1 MERPPRSPLRTS
13 SSSTKRYH
21 ALHELLSS
29 ERAYASDL
37 ALIREV
43 HIPLALGTS
52 SRGLTVGALTSCL
65 SGPIHNTPI
74 TPASSNS
81 SSRTVST
88 ASDSSSLGPPMS
100 PEDAKIIFGNI
111 SDLAILADTI
121 TQQLEKALGAVVEG
135 GQGQD
140 AVGSLFLDIVHDLE
154 KPYKQYITRHPSAMQ
169 HLTSLPQTPALTA
182 YLNYTQSVASSLS
195 HAWDLSSLLIKP
207 VQRLLKYP
215 LLLSA
220 IIEETPDAH
229 PDKENLRNARIKLEE
244 VARNVNEERRRAEV
258 VKDVLMSKKG
268 GKPTPGVGVAAQ
280 VNLSKM
286 KSLRHGG
293 IRALAEAAES
303 NGTATVPG
311 GVGGG
316 GRVAGGTEAV
326 LVEQMQTELK
336 RIDAFAQ
343 QFAKNVVDWSKM
355 MSHVMVALRVWTI
368 DFGKVIGLTPEQGF
382 GSEAFDAFLD
392 VVEKQLMPLAVE
404 LEGTINER
412 LLKDM
417 AHLLKTMNQPLKL
430 LASMNEQ
437 EPYHYHLLTMPVSA
451 KNRPPPSLLAAS
463 TNYLALR
470 GQLAAELPTYLRLL
484 HRGFEGFVIR
494 LAEIQTRF
502 WGHVRERWG
511 VLWEMLRVEGELNAG
526 WEETVGVWMTRWGDV
541 DEVMKAIGIL
551 KPGRVVSLDGQVKK
565 RRSGDKDHGVTPAA
579 LYQQQYQQ
587 QQQQQQYQPSPSRAS
602 SISKS
607 PKVATVQ
614 AMMSTLEPMH
624 TPPPRERRE
633 RRRASSPTG
642 RTRGG
647 SDSHSYAEISSISR
661 IGSAGDGASFASSVR
676 EGVKRGSSQDS
687 LRKLNKDGKNRAS
700 EQPQRDIGAGRY
712 LVDLEDDYIDVGM
725 GSSLPPAI
733 ETKGG
738 GRHGMM
744 QRMKSMPLH
753 SHSQSSSQSHIHPYP
768 IPNPPSLNA
777 KSNSDKSS
785 LLTISTSTSTT
796 TTTATFTGS
805 TTTIGMGLARTSRES
820 EPQPKLEGEGGNV
833 RYRAAVED
841 IYDDYSQYLAM
852 RDQELMR
859 EKEVELERGKDK
871 ERGRRAT
878 TASATPPSTP
888 PKSAR
893 PSSSSMS
900 MSNLKRK
907 SRERPTHTRKRSGS
921 VKSLTSFFTS
931 SLTGSSSSQTLP
943 TNSSFVQSSDPP
955 PLPTFRDSWCT
966 KPAKYICQVIHPCT
980 PPSAI
985 SYYSFPFFTLRE
997 GELLEVLQEVGHPS
1011 IHPKLPLWV
1020 DDGEDCLLLCRE
1032 RKEGIEGIGEDGEG
1046 EGGNVGWAL
1055 ASFLE
1060 PLPLESG

>member
-1 MERPPRSPLRTS
+1 MERPPRSPLRTT
-13 SSSTKRYH
+13 TKRYH

-43 HIPLALGTS
+43 HIPLALGISTIIVVCIS
-52 SRGLTVGALTSCL
+52 PTYLP
-65 SGPIHNTPI
+65 GPINNTPI
-74 TPASSNS
+74 TPDSSNS
-81 SSRTVST
+81 SSRIST
-88 ASDSSSLGPPMS
+88 ASDSSTASSLGVPMT

-111 SDLAILADTI
+111 TELAILADTV

-220 IIEETPDAH
+220 IIEETPDVH
-229 PDKENLRNARIKLEE
+229 PDKENLRNARIKFEE

-268 GKPTPGVGVAAQ
+268 GKLNPSVGVAAQ

-286 KSLRHGG
+286 KTLRHGG
-293 IRALAEAAES
+293 MRAMAEAAEL
-303 NGTATVPG
+303 NGTAAAIPG

-316 GRVAGGTEAV
+316 LVAGATGGAEAI
-326 LVEQMQTELK
+326 LVEQMHTELK

-343 QFAKNVVDWSKM
+343 QFAKNIVDWSKM
-355 MSHVMVALRVWTI
+355 MSHVMVALRVWTVN
-368 DFGKVIGLTPEQGF
+368 FGKVIGLTPDQGF
-382 GSEAFDAFLD
+382 GSEAFEAFLD
-392 VVEKQLMPLAVE
+392 LVEKHLMPLAVE

-417 AHLLKTMNQPLKL
+417 AHLLTTMNKPLKL

-484 HRGFEGFVIR
+484 HRGFDGFVIR
-494 LAEIQTRF
+494 LAEIQTGF

-541 DEVMKAIGIL
+541 DEVMKSIGIL
-551 KPGRVVSLDGQVKK
+551 KPGRVDGQINK
-565 RRSGDKDHGVTPAA
+565 RKSGDKDHGVTPAA
-579 LYQQQYQQ
+579 LIQQQYQQ
-587 QQQQQQYQPSPSRAS
+587 QQQQNYQRSPSRAS
-602 SISKS
+602 SITSRS
-607 PKVATVQ
+607 SKVATVQ
-614 AMMSTLEPMH
+614 AVMSTLEPIH
-624 TPPPRERRE
+624 TSPPRDRHE
-633 RRRASSPTG
+633 RRRRSSPTG

-647 SDSHSYAEISSISR
+647 NDAHSFAENISR
-661 IGSAGDGASFASSVR
+661 IGSVAGGGASFAS
-676 EGVKRGSSQDS
+676 VKRGTSQDS
-687 LRKLNKDGKNRAS
+687 WNKDGRNRAS
-700 EQPQRDIGAGRY
+700 QQSQRDIGGAGRSS
-712 LVDLEDDYIDVGM
+712 VDLDDDYVEVGM
-725 GSSLPPAI
+725 GNSSPPAY
-733 ETKGG
+733 ESRGG
-738 GRHGMM
+738 GRHAIM

-753 SHSQSSSQSHIHPYP
+753 HNHSKTPSQTHIHSHP
-768 IPNPPSLNA
+768 IPNPSLNS
-777 KSNSDKSS
+777 KSSLNSDKSS

-805 TTTIGMGLARTSRES
+805 TTTIGLAHTSREP
-820 EPQPKLEGEGGNV
+820 ERQFEGEGV
-833 RYRAAVED
+833 DAIHRAAVED
-841 IYDDYSQYLAM
+841 IYDDYSHYLAM
-852 RDQELMR
+852 RDQEMMR
-859 EKEVELERGKDK
+859 EKEIELERGKDK

-878 TASATPPSTP
+878 TTGATPSAP
-888 PKSAR
+888 PKSAAR
-893 PSSSSMS
+893 QSSSITPMS
-900 MSNLKRK
+900 SLKRK

-931 SLTGSSSSQTLP
+931 SLAGSSSSSQP
-943 TNSSFVQSSDPP
+943 HSSNSSFVQSTSSSDPP

-966 KPAKYICQVIHPCT
+966 KPAKYICQVVHPCT
-980 PPSAI
+980 PPPAI

-997 GELLEVLQEVGHPS
+997 GDLLEVLQEAGHPS

-1032 RKEGIEGIGEDGEG
+1032 RKDGIGEEGGEG
-1046 EGGNVGWAL
+1046 EGGGNVGWAL

-1060 PLPLESG
+1060 PLSFEGG

>member
-1 MERPPRSPLRTS
+1 
-13 SSSTKRYH
+13 
-21 ALHELLSS
+21 
-29 ERAYASDL
+29 
-37 ALIREV
+37 
-43 HIPLALGTS
+43 
-52 SRGLTVGALTSCL
+52 
-65 SGPIHNTPI
+65 
-74 TPASSNS
+74 
-81 SSRTVST
+81 
-88 ASDSSSLGPPMS
+88 MS

-111 SDLAILADTI
+111 TELAILADTV

-135 GQGQD
+135 GHGQD

-182 YLNYTQSVASSLS
+182 YLNYTQSVATSLS

-220 IIEETPDAH
+220 IIEETPDVH
-229 PDKENLRNARIKLEE
+229 PDKENLRNARIKFEE

-268 GKPTPGVGVAAQ
+268 GKLTPGVGVAAQ

-286 KSLRHGG
+286 KTLRHGG
-293 IRALAEAAES
+293 MRAIALAEAAES
-303 NGTATVPG
+303 NGTGAALPG

-316 GRVAGGTEAV
+316 LVAGATGGAEAI
-326 LVEQMQTELK
+326 LVEQMHTELK

-343 QFAKNVVDWSKM
+343 QLAKNVVDWSKM
-355 MSHVMVALRVWTI
+355 MSHVMVALRVWTVN
-368 DFGKVIGLTPEQGF
+368 FGRVIGITPDQGF
-382 GSEAFDAFLD
+382 GSEAFDAFIDL
-392 VVEKQLMPLAVE
+392 VEKQLMPLAVE

-417 AHLLKTMNQPLKL
+417 AHLLTTMNKPLKL

-484 HRGFEGFVIR
+484 HHGFDGFVIR

-541 DEVMKAIGIL
+541 DEVMKSIGIL
-551 KPGRVVSLDGQVKK
+551 KPGKPVNHDGQVNK
-565 RRSGDKDHGVTPAA
+565 RRSGDKDKDHGVTPAA

-587 QQQQQQYQPSPSRAS
+587 QQQQQPHYQPSPSRAS
-602 SISKS
+602 STTSRKSSKA
-607 PKVATVQ
+607 ATVQ
-614 AMMSTLEPMH
+614 ALMSTLEPTH
-624 TPPPRERRE
+624 QRE
-633 RRRASSPTG
+633 RRRRSSPTG
-642 RTRGG
+642 RIIG
-647 SDSHSYAEISSISR
+647 SDAHSFAENIPR
-661 IGSAGDGASFASSVR
+661 IGFVAGSVGGAASLASSVR
-676 EGVKRGSSQDS
+676 EGSSQES
-687 LRKLNKDGKNRAS
+687 WNKDGKGRAS
-700 EQPQRDIGAGRY
+700 QLSQRDIGARRY
-712 LVDLEDDYIDVGM
+712 SVDLVDDYVEVGM
-725 GSSLPPAI
+725 GSSSPPPY
-733 ETKGG
+733 ESRGG
-738 GRHGMM
+738 GRRGMM
-744 QRMKSMPLH
+744 QRMKSMPFNH
-753 SHSQSSSQSHIHPYP
+753 SHSQTPSQMHIHSNS
-768 IPNPPSLNA
+768 IPSPPSLTTN
-777 KSNSDKSS
+777 STLNSDKSS
-785 LLTISTSTSTT
+785 LLTISATTSTT

-805 TTTIGMGLARTSRES
+805 TTTIGLARASV
-820 EPQPKLEGEGGNV
+820 LEGEGGDAIH
-833 RYRAAVED
+833 RAAVED
-841 IYDDYSQYLAM
+841 LYDDYSHYLAM
-852 RDQELMR
+852 RDQEMR
-859 EKEVELERGKDK
+859 GKEVGLERGKDK

-878 TASATPPSTP
+878 TSSATPPTP
-888 PKSAR
+888 PKSAAR
-893 PSSSSMS
+893 TSSSTTP

-931 SLTGSSSSQTLP
+931 SLTGSSSS
-943 TNSSFVQSSDPP
+943 SFVQSTSSSDPP

-997 GELLEVLQEVGHPS
+997 GDLLEVLQEAGHPS

-1032 RKEGIEGIGEDGEG
+1032 RKEGIEGIGEEGGEG
-1046 EGGNVGWAL
+1046 GGGGNVGWAL

-1060 PLPLESG
+1060 PLSLKGG

>member
-1 MERPPRSPLRTS
+1 
-13 SSSTKRYH
+13 
-21 ALHELLSS
+21 
-29 ERAYASDL
+29 
-37 ALIREV
+37 
-43 HIPLALGTS
+43 
-52 SRGLTVGALTSCL
+52 
-65 SGPIHNTPI
+65 
-74 TPASSNS
+74 
-81 SSRTVST
+81 
-88 ASDSSSLGPPMS
+88 MS

-111 SDLAILADTI
+111 SDLAILADTV

-293 IRALAEAAES
+293 IRAIALAEAAES
-303 NGTATVPG
+303 NGTAAAIPG
-311 GVGGG
+311 GIGGG
-316 GRVAGGTEAV
+316 GRVAGATGGAEAV
-326 LVEQMQTELK
+326 LVEQMHTELK

-355 MSHVMVALRVWTI
+355 MSHVMVALRIWTI
-368 DFGKVIGLTPEQGF
+368 DFGRVIGLTPDQGF

-417 AHLLKTMNQPLKL
+417 AHLLTTMNKPLKL

-484 HRGFEGFVIR
+484 HHGFDGFVFR
-494 LAEIQTRF
+494 LAEIQTAF
-502 WGHVRERWG
+502 WGHIRERWG

-565 RRSGDKDHGVTPAA
+565 RRSGDKDHGITPAA

-587 QQQQQQYQPSPSRAS
+587 QQQQQYQPSLSRAS
-602 SISKS
+602 STSKS
-607 PKVATVQ
+607 PKVANVQ
-614 AMMSTLEPMH
+614 AMMSTLEPIH
-624 TPPPRERRE
+624 TSPPRERRD
-633 RRRASSPTG
+633 RRRTSSPTG
-642 RTRGG
+642 RARGG
-647 SDSHSYAEISSISR
+647 SDAYSYAENASISR
-661 IGSAGDGASFASSVR
+661 IGSSGASFASSAR
-676 EGVKRGSSQDS
+676 EAASVKRGSSQDS
-687 LRKLNKDGKNRAS
+687 LRKRNKDGKNRAS
-700 EQPQRDIGAGRY
+700 QQPQQDIGVGRY
-712 LVDLEDDYIDVGM
+712 SADLEDDYIDVGM
-725 GSSLPPAI
+725 GSSSPPAYK
-733 ETKGG
+733 TRGG

-753 SHSQSSSQSHIHPYP
+753 NHSQPSSQSHIHSYP
-768 IPNPPSLNA
+768 IPNPPSLDA
-777 KSNSDKSS
+777 KTSLNSDKSS
-785 LLTISTSTSTT
+785 LLTISTSTT

-820 EPQPKLEGEGGNV
+820 ERQPELEGEGGGAMH
-833 RYRAAVED
+833 RAAVED
-841 IYDDYSQYLAM
+841 VYDDYSQYLAM
-852 RDQELMR
+852 KDQETVR
-859 EKEVELERGKDK
+859 EKEVELERGKAK

-878 TASATPPSTP
+878 STP
-888 PKSAR
+888 PPTPPRSER
-893 PSSSSMS
+893 TSSSSIP
-900 MSNLKRK
+900 MSNNPKRK
-907 SRERPTHTRKRSGS
+907 SRERPTHNRKRSGS

-931 SLTGSSSSQTLP
+931 SLTGSSSQPLP
-943 TNSSFVQSSDPP
+943 SNPSFNSSSEPP

-985 SYYSFPFFTLRE
+985 SYYSFPFFTLRK
-997 GELLEVLQEVGHPS
+997 GDLLEVLQEVGHPS

-1032 RKEGIEGIGEDGEG
+1032 RNEIIEGRGEEG
-1046 EGGNVGWAL
+1046 GGNVGWAL

-1060 PLPLESG
+1060 PLSLESG

>member
-1 MERPPRSPLRTS
+1 MPNRLRTV
-13 SSSTKRYH
+13 K
-21 ALHELLSS
+21 
-29 ERAYASDL
+29 
-37 ALIREV
+37 
-43 HIPLALGTS
+43 
-52 SRGLTVGALTSCL
+52 LTTYPP
-65 SGPIHNTPI
+65 GPIDNTPI
-74 TPASSNS
+74 MPDSSNS
-81 SSRTVST
+81 SSRIST
-88 ASDSSSLGPPMS
+88 ASDSSSASSLGPPMS

-111 SDLAILADTI
+111 SELAILADTV

-135 GQGQD
+135 GHGQD

-220 IIEETPDAH
+220 IIEETPDVH
-229 PDKENLRNARIKLEE
+229 PDKENLRNARIKFEE

-268 GKPTPGVGVAAQ
+268 GKLAPGVGVAAQ

-293 IRALAEAAES
+293 IRAIALAEAAEA
-303 NGTATVPG
+303 NGTGAAIPG
-311 GVGGG
+311 VGANGGG
-316 GRVAGGTEAV
+316 GGLVAGATGGAEAI
-326 LVEQMQTELK
+326 LVEQMHTELK
-336 RIDAFAQ
+336 RVDAFAQ
-343 QFAKNVVDWSKM
+343 QFAKNVVDWSKS
-355 MSHVMVALRVWTI
+355 MSLVMVALRVWTI
-368 DFGKVIGLTPEQGF
+368 NFGKVIGLTPEQGF

-392 VVEKQLMPLAVE
+392 VIEKQLMPLAVE

-417 AHLLKTMNQPLKL
+417 AHLLTTMNKPLKL

-484 HRGFEGFVIR
+484 HHGFEGFVIR

-541 DEVMKAIGIL
+541 DTVMKAMGIL
-551 KPGRVVSLDGQVKK
+551 KPGKAAGLDGQVNKK
-565 RRSGDKDHGVTPAA
+565 RSGDKEHGVTPAA

-587 QQQQQQYQPSPSRAS
+587 QQQQHHQPSPSRAS
-602 SISKS
+602 SVNSKS
-607 PKVATVQ
+607 SKVASVQ
-614 AMMSTLEPMH
+614 AVMSTLEPVH
-624 TPPPRERRE
+624 TSPRRE
-633 RRRASSPTG
+633 RRRRSSPTG

-647 SDSHSYAEISSISR
+647 SDSYSFADNISR
-661 IGSAGDGASFASSVR
+661 IGSAAGSVAGGGSFAS
-676 EGVKRGSSQDS
+676 VKRGSSEDGW
-687 LRKLNKDGKNRAS
+687 NKDGKGRAS
-700 EQPQRDIGAGRY
+700 QQSHRDIGGAGRY
-712 LVDLEDDYIDVGM
+712 SIDLDDDYVEVGM
-725 GSSLPPAI
+725 GSNSPPAY
-733 ETKGG
+733 EARG

-753 SHSQSSSQSHIHPYP
+753 HSHSQTPSQSHIHSNS
-768 IPNPPSLNA
+768 IPNHPPSLNS
-777 KSNSDKSS
+777 KSSLNSDISS
-785 LLTISTSTSTT
+785 LLTISTSTTTT

-805 TTTIGMGLARTSRES
+805 TTTIGLPRTSRES
-820 EPQPKLEGEGGNV
+820 ERQFDGESGDAI
-833 RYRAAVED
+833 YRAAVED

-852 RDQELMR
+852 RDQEMMR

-878 TASATPPSTP
+878 TTGATPPPSTP
-888 PKSAR
+888 PKSAAR
-893 PSSSSMS
+893 PSSSST
-900 MSNLKRK
+900 NLKRK

-931 SLTGSSSSQTLP
+931 SLTSSP
-943 TNSSFVQSSDPP
+943 TSTSDPP

-997 GELLEVLQEVGHPS
+997 GDLLEVLQEAGHPS

-1032 RKEGIEGIGEDGEG
+1032 RREGIDGLGEEGGEG

-1060 PLPLESG
+1060 PLSLEGG

>member
-1 MERPPRSPLRTS
+1 MSTHPR
-13 SSSTKRYH
+13 Y
-21 ALHELLSS
+21 
-29 ERAYASDL
+29 
-37 ALIREV
+37 
-43 HIPLALGTS
+43 
-52 SRGLTVGALTSCL
+52 L
-65 SGPIHNTPI
+65 SGPIHNSPI
-74 TPASSNS
+74 TPDSSNS
-81 SSRTVST
+81 SSRIST
-88 ASDSSSLGPPMS
+88 ASDSSTTSSLGPPMS

-111 SDLAILADTI
+111 TELAILADTV

-135 GQGQD
+135 GHGQD
-140 AVGSLFLDIVHDLE
+140 TVGSLFLDIVHDLE

-182 YLNYTQSVASSLS
+182 YFNYTQSVASSLS

-220 IIEETPDAH
+220 IIEETPDVH

-286 KSLRHGG
+286 KTLRHGG
-293 IRALAEAAES
+293 IRAIALAEAAES
-303 NGTATVPG
+303 NGTAAAIP
-311 GVGGG
+311 GGG
-316 GRVAGGTEAV
+316 GNGSGLVAGATGGAEAI
-326 LVEQMQTELK
+326 LVEQMHTELK

-355 MSHVMVALRVWTI
+355 MSHVMVALRIWTI
-368 DFGKVIGLTPEQGF
+368 NFGKVIGLTPEQGF

-417 AHLLKTMNQPLKL
+417 AHLLTTMNKPLKL

-502 WGHVRERWG
+502 WGLVRERWG
-511 VLWEMLRVEGELNAG
+511 VLWEMLRVDGELNAG

-541 DEVMKAIGIL
+541 DEVMKSFGIL
-551 KPGRVVSLDGQVKK
+551 KPARAVSLDGQVNK

-587 QQQQQQYQPSPSRAS
+587 QQQQYQQHQQQQHYQPSLSRTS
-602 SISKS
+602 SISS
-607 PKVATVQ
+607 RTATVQ
-614 AMMSTLEPMH
+614 ALMSTLEPIH

-633 RRRASSPTG
+633 RRRRSSPTG

-647 SDSHSYAEISSISR
+647 SDAHSYAGDVARIVSVASSV
-661 IGSAGDGASFASSVR
+661 GGDASFASSARDGVR
-676 EGVKRGSSQDS
+676 RGSSQDS
-687 LRKLNKDGKNRAS
+687 LGKRNKDGKSRAS
-700 EQPQRDIGAGRY
+700 QYPQRDIGAGRY
-712 LVDLEDDYIDVGM
+712 SVDLEDDYVEVGM
-725 GSSLPPAI
+725 GGGPPTGY
-733 ETKGG
+733 ETRGG

-753 SHSQSSSQSHIHPYP
+753 SSHSPSQSHIHSNP
-768 IPNPPSLNA
+768 IPSPPSINA
-777 KSNSDKSS
+777 KSSLNSDKSS

-805 TTTIGMGLARTSRES
+805 TTTIGMGLARASRES
-820 EPQPKLEGEGGNV
+820 ERQPELQGEGGHAM
-833 RYRAAVED
+833 YRPAVED

-859 EKEVELERGKDK
+859 EKEAELERSKD
-871 ERGRRAT
+871 RGRRAT
-878 TASATPPSTP
+878 TTSATPSSTP
-888 PKSAR
+888 PKSPR
-893 PSSSSMS
+893 PSSSSIPT
-900 MSNLKRK
+900 SNLKRK
-907 SRERPTHTRKRSGS
+907 SKERPTHTRKRSGS

-931 SLTGSSSSQTLP
+931 SLTSSSSSQPLP
-943 TNSSFVQSSDPP
+943 SNPSFVQSPTTYSDPP

-997 GELLEVLQEVGHPS
+997 GDLLEVLQEAGHPS

-1032 RKEGIEGIGEDGEG
+1032 RKEGIEGIREEGGEG
-1046 EGGNVGWAL
+1046 AAGGNVGWAL

-1060 PLPLESG
+1060 PLSLEGG

>member
-1 MERPPRSPLRTS
+1 
-13 SSSTKRYH
+13 
-21 ALHELLSS
+21 
-29 ERAYASDL
+29 
-37 ALIREV
+37 
-43 HIPLALGTS
+43 
-52 SRGLTVGALTSCL
+52 
-65 SGPIHNTPI
+65 
-74 TPASSNS
+74 
-81 SSRTVST
+81 
-88 ASDSSSLGPPMS
+88 MS

-111 SDLAILADTI
+111 TELAILADTV
-121 TQQLEKALGAVVEG
+121 THQLEKALGAFVEG

-169 HLTSLPQTPALTA
+169 HLTNLPQTPALTA

-220 IIEETPDAH
+220 IIEETPDVH
-229 PDKENLRNARIKLEE
+229 PDKENLRNARIKFEE

-268 GKPTPGVGVAAQ
+268 GKLNPGVGVAAQ

-286 KSLRHGG
+286 KNLRHGG
-293 IRALAEAAES
+293 MRAIALAEAAES
-303 NGTATVPG
+303 NGSVPALPG
-311 GVGGG
+311 GINGSGL
-316 GRVAGGTEAV
+316 VAGATGGAEAV
-326 LVEQMQTELK
+326 LVEQMHTELK

-355 MSHVMVALRVWTI
+355 MSHVMAALRVWTLN
-368 DFGKVIGLTPEQGF
+368 FGKVIGLTPDQGF

-392 VVEKQLMPLAVE
+392 LVEKQLMPLAVE

-417 AHLLKTMNQPLKL
+417 AHLLTTMNKPLKL

-484 HRGFEGFVIR
+484 HRGFDGFVIR
-494 LAEIQTRF
+494 LAEIQTGF
-502 WGHVRERWG
+502 WGLVRERWG

-526 WEETVGVWMTRWGDV
+526 WEETVGVWMTRWRDV
-541 DEVMKAIGIL
+541 DEVMKSIGIL
-551 KPGRVVSLDGQVKK
+551 KPGKVSLDGQVNK
-565 RRSGDKDHGVTPAA
+565 RRSGDKDQGVSPAA

-587 QQQQQQYQPSPSRAS
+587 QQHLYQPSPSRAS
-602 SISKS
+602 SITSKS
-607 PKVATVQ
+607 SKAATVQ
-614 AMMSTLEPMH
+614 AVMSTLEPNH
-624 TPPPRERRE
+624 ISSLRDS
-633 RRRASSPTG
+633 RRRSSPTV

-647 SDSHSYAEISSISR
+647 GDEHSFVDYTPR
-661 IGSAGDGASFASSVR
+661 IGTVTGSVGGGASFAA
-676 EGVKRGSSQDS
+676 VKRGSSQ
-687 LRKLNKDGKNRAS
+687 G
-700 EQPQRDIGAGRY
+700 RDFA
-712 LVDLEDDYIDVGM
+712 DLEYDYVEVGM
-725 GSSLPPAI
+725 GNSSPPAY
-733 ETKGG
+733 ESRGG

-744 QRMKSMPLH
+744 QRMKSMPFHH
-753 SHSQSSSQSHIHPYP
+753 SHSQTTSQPHILSNSIPGPPTLNSKSS
-768 IPNPPSLNA
+768 L
-777 KSNSDKSS
+777 NSDKSS

-805 TTTIGMGLARTSRES
+805 TTTIGLPPTSRES
-820 EPQPKLEGEGGNV
+820 DRLEGEGGDAF
-833 RYRAAVED
+833 YRAGVED

-852 RDQELMR
+852 RDQEMMR
-859 EKEVELERGKDK
+859 EKEAELERGKDK

-878 TASATPPSTP
+878 TTGATPPSAP
-888 PKSAR
+888 PKSAAR
-893 PSSSSMS
+893 QSSTSTP

-907 SRERPTHTRKRSGS
+907 SRERTTHTRKRSGS

-931 SLTGSSSSQTLP
+931 SLTGSSSSPSLP
-943 TNSSFVQSSDPP
+943 SNSSFVQSTSSSDPP

-966 KPAKYICQVIHPCT
+966 KPAKYTCQVIHSCT
-980 PPSAI
+980 PPSGI
-985 SYYSFPFFTLRE
+985 SYYSFPFFILRE
-997 GELLEVLQEVGHPS
+997 GDLLEVLQEAGHPS

-1032 RKEGIEGIGEDGEG
+1032 LTEGIEGIGEEG
-1046 EGGNVGWAL
+1046 REGGGGNVGWAL

-1060 PLPLESG
+1060 PLSLKGG

>member
-1 MERPPRSPLRTS
+1 MC
-13 SSSTKRYH
+13 
-21 ALHELLSS
+21 
-29 ERAYASDL
+29 
-37 ALIREV
+37 
-43 HIPLALGTS
+43 
-52 SRGLTVGALTSCL
+52 ALTTYL
-65 SGPIHNTPI
+65 SGPIHNSSI
-74 TPASSNS
+74 TPDSSNS
-81 SSRTVST
+81 SSRIST
-88 ASDSSSLGPPMS
+88 ASDSSTASSLGPPMS
-100 PEDAKIIFGNI
+100 PDDAKIIFGNI
-111 SDLAILADTI
+111 TELAILADTV

-229 PDKENLRNARIKLEE
+229 PDKENLRKARIKLEE

-286 KSLRHGG
+286 KGLRHGG

-303 NGTATVPG
+303 NGTAAAIPG
-311 GVGGG
+311 NGGG
-316 GRVAGGTEAV
+316 LVVGATGGAEAI
-326 LVEQMQTELK
+326 LVEQMHTELK

-355 MSHVMVALRVWTI
+355 MSHVMVALRIWTI
-368 DFGKVIGLTPEQGF
+368 NFGRVIGLTPDQGF

-417 AHLLKTMNQPLKL
+417 AHLLTTMNKPLKL

-494 LAEIQTRF
+494 LAEIQTKF

-551 KPGRVVSLDGQVKK
+551 KPGRVVNLDGQVNK

-587 QQQQQQYQPSPSRAS
+587 QQQQQQQQQHYQPSSSRAS
-602 SISKS
+602 SITSRSSK
-607 PKVATVQ
+607 AANVQ
-614 AMMSTLEPMH
+614 AVMATLEPIH
-624 TPPPRERRE
+624 TSPPRERRE
-633 RRRASSPTG
+633 RRRQSSPTG
-642 RTRGG
+642 RARGG
-647 SDSHSYAEISSISR
+647 SDSHSYAENNSR
-661 IGSAGDGASFASSVR
+661 IGSVAGSVGGGASFASSTR
-676 EGVKRGSSQDS
+676 EGVTRGSSQDS
-687 LRKLNKDGKNRAS
+687 WNKDGKNRAS
-700 EQPQRDIGAGRY
+700 QQPQRDIGAGRY
-712 LVDLEDDYIDVGM
+712 SFDLEDDYVEVEI
-725 GSSLPPAI
+725 GSSSPPAY
-733 ETKGG
+733 ETRGG

-753 SHSQSSSQSHIHPYP
+753 SHSQSPSQSHIHSTP
-768 IPNPPSLNA
+768 IPNHPPSLNTI
-777 KSNSDKSS
+777 SSLNSDKSS

-796 TTTATFTGS
+796 MTTATFTGS
-805 TTTIGMGLARTSRES
+805 TTTIGLARTNRES
-820 EPQPKLEGEGGNV
+820 EPRFGLEGEGGNTK
-833 RYRAAVED
+833 YRPAVED

-852 RDQELMR
+852 RDQEMR

-878 TASATPPSTP
+878 TTSVTPPSTP

-893 PSSSSMS
+893 PSSSSIPMG
-900 MSNLKRK
+900 NLKRK

-931 SLTGSSSSQTLP
+931 SLTGSSSSQSLP
-943 TNSSFVQSSDPP
+943 SNSSSVQSSTTSSPDPP

-966 KPAKYICQVIHPCT
+966 KPAKYICQVVHPCT

-997 GELLEVLQEVGHPS
+997 GDLLEVLQEAGHPS

-1032 RKEGIEGIGEDGEG
+1032 SKEGIEGRGEEQEG
-1046 EGGNVGWAL
+1046 AGGNVGWAL

-1060 PLPLESG
+1060 PLSLEGG

>member
-1 MERPPRSPLRTS
+1 
-13 SSSTKRYH
+13 
-21 ALHELLSS
+21 
-29 ERAYASDL
+29 
-37 ALIREV
+37 
-43 HIPLALGTS
+43 
-52 SRGLTVGALTSCL
+52 
-65 SGPIHNTPI
+65 
-74 TPASSNS
+74 
-81 SSRTVST
+81 
-88 ASDSSSLGPPMS
+88 MS

-111 SDLAILADTI
+111 SELAILADTV

-182 YLNYTQSVASSLS
+182 YLNYTQSVATSLS

-229 PDKENLRNARIKLEE
+229 PDKENLRNARIKFEE

-268 GKPTPGVGVAAQ
+268 GKLNPGVGVAAQ

-286 KSLRHGG
+286 KTLRHGG
-293 IRALAEAAES
+293 IRAIALAEAAEL
-303 NGTATVPG
+303 NGTGAAIPG
-311 GVGGG
+311 GIGG
-316 GRVAGGTEAV
+316 AGGLVVGATGGAEAI
-326 LVEQMQTELK
+326 LVEQMHTELK

-368 DFGKVIGLTPEQGF
+368 NFGRVIGLTPDQGF
-382 GSEAFDAFLD
+382 GSEAFEAFIDL
-392 VVEKQLMPLAVE
+392 VEKQLMPLAVA

-417 AHLLKTMNQPLKL
+417 AHLLTTMNKPLKL

-484 HRGFEGFVIR
+484 HRGFDGFVVR
-494 LAEIQTRF
+494 LAEIQTGF

-541 DEVMKAIGIL
+541 DEVMKSIGIL
-551 KPGRVVSLDGQVKK
+551 KPGKVINLDGQVSK
-565 RRSGDKDHGVTPAA
+565 RRSGDKEKDHGATPAA

-587 QQQQQQYQPSPSRAS
+587 QQQQHHQSSPSRAS
-602 SISKS
+602 SITSRSSKAAS
-607 PKVATVQ
+607 VQ
-614 AMMSTLEPMH
+614 AVMSTLEPTH
-624 TPPPRERRE
+624 TSPRRE
-633 RRRASSPTG
+633 RRRRSSPAG
-642 RTRGG
+642 RTKGG
-647 SDSHSYAEISSISR
+647 SDGHSFGENISR
-661 IGSAGDGASFASSVR
+661 IGSVAGSVGGGTSFTSSVR
-676 EGVKRGSSQDS
+676 GGVRRGSSQDS
-687 LRKLNKDGKNRAS
+687 WNKDGKSRVS
-700 EQPQRDIGAGRY
+700 QQSQRDIGGAGRY
-712 LVDLEDDYIDVGM
+712 SVGLEDDYVEVGM
-725 GSSLPPAI
+725 GNSSPPPY
-733 ETKGG
+733 ESRGG
-738 GRHGMM
+738 GRHGML
-744 QRMKSMPLH
+744 QRMKSMPFNR
-753 SHSQSSSQSHIHPYP
+753 SHSQTASQTHLHPNS
-768 IPNPPSLNA
+768 IPNPPSL
-777 KSNSDKSS
+777 NSDKSS

-805 TTTIGMGLARTSRES
+805 TTTISLAHTSRES
-820 EPQPKLEGEGGNV
+820 EHLEGDGGDAI
-833 RYRAAVED
+833 YRAAVED
-841 IYDDYSQYLAM
+841 IYDDYSHYLAM
-852 RDQELMR
+852 RDQEMMR
-859 EKEVELERGKDK
+859 EKEVELEQRKDK

-878 TASATPPSTP
+878 TTSATPPSIQP
-888 PKSAR
+888 RSAAR
-893 PSSSSMS
+893 PSPSSTSMN
-900 MSNLKRK
+900 NLKRK

-931 SLTGSSSSQTLP
+931 SSSRSSP
-943 TNSSFVQSSDPP
+943 PPSSNSSFVQSTSSSDPP

-980 PPSAI
+980 PPSGI

-997 GELLEVLQEVGHPS
+997 GDLLEVLQEAGHPS

-1032 RKEGIEGIGEDGEG
+1032 RKEGIEGIGGEG

-1060 PLPLESG
+1060 PLSLEGG

>member
-1 MERPPRSPLRTS
+1 MERPPRSPLRTT
-13 SSSTKRYH
+13 TKRYH

-37 ALIREV
+37 ALITEV
-43 HIPLALGTS
+43 HIPLALGTPNH
-52 SRGLTVGALTSCL
+52 GLIVCATHSL
-65 SGPIHNTPI
+65 SGPIHDTPI
-74 TPASSNS
+74 SPDSSNS
-81 SSRTVST
+81 SSRIST
-88 ASDSSSLGPPMS
+88 ASDSSTTSSLGPPMS

-111 SDLAILADTI
+111 AELAILADTV
-121 TQQLEKALGAVVEG
+121 TKQLEKALGAVIEG

-154 KPYKQYITRHPSAMQ
+154 RPYKQYITRHPSAMQ

-220 IIEETPDAH
+220 IIEETPDVH

-258 VKDVLMSKKG
+258 VKDVLMSKKS

-280 VNLSKM
+280 VNLM

-293 IRALAEAAES
+293 VRAITLAEAAES
-303 NGTATVPG
+303 NGTGGAIPG
-311 GVGGG
+311 GGG
-316 GRVAGGTEAV
+316 GRLTGGTEAI
-326 LVEQMQTELK
+326 LVEQMHTELK
-336 RIDAFAQ
+336 RVDAFAQ

-368 DFGKVIGLTPEQGF
+368 NFGKVIGLSPEQGF

-417 AHLLKTMNQPLKL
+417 AHLLTTMNKPLKL

-502 WGHVRERWG
+502 WGLVRERWG
-511 VLWEMLRVEGELNAG
+511 VLWEMLRVDGELNAG

-551 KPGRVVSLDGQVKK
+551 KPGRVSLDGQVNK
-565 RRSGDKDHGVTPAA
+565 RRSGDKDNGVTPAA

-587 QQQQQQYQPSPSRAS
+587 QQQQQQQYYHPSPSRAS
-602 SISKS
+602 SIGSRSSKA
-607 PKVATVQ
+607 ATVQ
-614 AMMSTLEPMH
+614 AVMSTLEPIH
-624 TPPPRERRE
+624 TPLPRERRE
-633 RRRASSPTG
+633 RRRQSSPTG

-647 SDSHSYAEISSISR
+647 SDAYSYAENMSISR
-661 IGSAGDGASFASSVR
+661 MGSVGGGASFAR

-687 LRKLNKDGKNRAS
+687 LMKRNKDGKSRAS
-700 EQPQRDIGAGRY
+700 QQPQRDIGGGRY
-712 LVDLEDDYIDVGM
+712 SVDLEDDYVEVGM
-725 GSSLPPAI
+725 GSCSPPAY
-733 ETKGG
+733 ETRGG

-753 SHSQSSSQSHIHPYP
+753 HSHSQSPSQSHIYSNP
-768 IPNPPSLNA
+768 IPSPST
-777 KSNSDKSS
+777 KSSLNSDKSS

-805 TTTIGMGLARTSRES
+805 TTTIGLPRTSREG
-820 EPQPKLEGEGGNV
+820 GEAI
-833 RYRAAVED
+833 YRPPVED

-852 RDQELMR
+852 RER
-859 EKEVELERGKDK
+859 EAELERGKDK

-878 TASATPPSTP
+878 TTSVTPPSTP

-893 PSSSSMS
+893 PSSSSTPV
-900 MSNLKRK
+900 SNLKRK

-921 VKSLTSFFTS
+921 VKSITSFFTS
-931 SLTGSSSSQTLP
+931 SLTGSSSS
-943 TNSSFVQSSDPP
+943 SFVQSTTMSSSDPP

-997 GELLEVLQEVGHPS
+997 GELLEVLQEAGHPS
-1011 IHPKLPLWV
+1011 IHSKLPLWV

-1032 RKEGIEGIGEDGEG
+1032 RKEGIEGIGEEG

-1060 PLPLESG
+1060 PLSLEGG

>member
-1 MERPPRSPLRTS
+1 MP
-13 SSSTKRYH
+13 
-21 ALHELLSS
+21 
-29 ERAYASDL
+29 D
-37 ALIREV
+37 
-43 HIPLALGTS
+43 G
-52 SRGLTVGALTSCL
+52 
-65 SGPIHNTPI
+65 
-74 TPASSNS
+74 SNS
-81 SSRTVST
+81 SSRMSM
-88 ASDSSSLGPPMS
+88 ASDSSTASSLGVPMS

-111 SDLAILADTI
+111 SELAVLADTV
-121 TQQLEKALGAVVEG
+121 TQQLEKALGSFVEG

-182 YLNYTQSVASSLS
+182 YLNYTQSVATSLS

-220 IIEETPDAH
+220 IIEETPDVH
-229 PDKENLRNARIKLEE
+229 PDKENLRNARIKFEE

-268 GKPTPGVGVAAQ
+268 GKLNPGVGVAAQ

-286 KSLRHGG
+286 KTLRHGG
-293 IRALAEAAES
+293 MRAIALAEAAES
-303 NGTATVPG
+303 NGTSPAIP
-311 GVGGG
+311 GGG
-316 GRVAGGTEAV
+316 GGLVAGATGGAEAI
-326 LVEQMQTELK
+326 LVEQMHTELK

-368 DFGKVIGLTPEQGF
+368 NFGKVIGLTPEQGF

-392 VVEKQLMPLAVE
+392 LVEKQLMPLGVE

-417 AHLLKTMNQPLKL
+417 AHLLTTMNKPLKL

-484 HRGFEGFVIR
+484 HRGFDGFVIR
-494 LAEIQTRF
+494 LAEIQTKF

-526 WEETVGVWMTRWGDV
+526 WEETVGVWMTRWRDV
-541 DEVMKAIGIL
+541 DEVMKSIGIL
-551 KPGRVVSLDGQVKK
+551 KPGRVEAQVNK

-587 QQQQQQYQPSPSRAS
+587 QQQQQQQQQHQQQQHYHPSPSRAS
-602 SISKS
+602 SITSRSSK
-607 PKVATVQ
+607 AAAVQ
-614 AMMSTLEPMH
+614 ALMSTLES
-624 TPPPRERRE
+624 TNASPRRDP
-633 RRRASSPTG
+633 RRRSSPSV
-642 RTRGG
+642 RTRGE
-647 SDSHSYAEISSISR
+647 SDAHSFAENLSR
-661 IGSAGDGASFASSVR
+661 IGSVAGSVGGGTSFASSVR
-676 EGVKRGSSQDS
+676 EGLKRGSSQDRVS
-687 LRKLNKDGKNRAS
+687 QQL
-700 EQPQRDIGAGRY
+700 QRDIGGAGRY
-712 LVDLEDDYIDVGM
+712 SLDFEDDYVEVGM
-725 GSSLPPAI
+725 GSSSPPPY
-733 ETKGG
+733 ESRGG
-738 GRHGMM
+738 GRHGML
-744 QRMKSMPLH
+744 QRMKSMPFHH
-753 SHSQSSSQSHIHPYP
+753 SHHSQTASQTHIHPNS
-768 IPNPPSLNA
+768 IPSPPSLTT
-777 KSNSDKSS
+777 KSSLNSDKSS

-805 TTTIGMGLARTSRES
+805 TTTIGLARASRES
-820 EPQPKLEGEGGNV
+820 ERQFELEGKGSDAT
-833 RYRAAVED
+833 YRPAVED

-852 RDQELMR
+852 RDQEMMR
-859 EKEVELERGKDK
+859 EKGVELERGKDR

-878 TASATPPSTP
+878 TTSTTPPTTL
-888 PKSAR
+888 PKSAAR
-893 PSSSSMS
+893 ASSSTTP

-921 VKSLTSFFTS
+921 VKSLTSFFT
-931 SLTGSSSSQTLP
+931 GSSSQPHSS
-943 TNSSFVQSSDPP
+943 NSSIVQSTSSSDPP

-997 GELLEVLQEVGHPS
+997 GDLLEVLQEAGHPS

-1032 RKEGIEGIGEDGEG
+1032 REGIEGIGGEG
-1046 EGGNVGWAL
+1046 KGGGNVGWAL

-1060 PLPLESG
+1060 PLSLEGG